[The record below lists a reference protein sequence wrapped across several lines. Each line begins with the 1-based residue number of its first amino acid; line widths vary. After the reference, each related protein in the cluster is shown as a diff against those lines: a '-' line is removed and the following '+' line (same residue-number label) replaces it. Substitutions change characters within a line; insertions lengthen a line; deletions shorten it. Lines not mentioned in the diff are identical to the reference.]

1 MSFCYVTYIVW
12 EIVFFLHLKVYF
24 WPVTDSICSPSL
36 FCVYSVVSMCLSWIL
51 APLNHCRF
59 FPSTLFI
66 FEFISPSE
74 LSRNEINDCIRCTC
88 AFHQHGQECLCLD
101 TVAGAA
107 CYSSLYFSWS
117 EAYGVTAYTLHF
129 RAWRHPVSRLWVQWQ
144 SEHDFRPFNLGSLTW
159 FSASRSLTLLPAW
172 PSCSLFVNSPSV
184 FCNLEPSH
192 CVSLPSL
199 WNTLPP
205 GFMHVTTFSLEEG
218 VVPESLPQW

>member
-1 MSFCYVTYIVW
+1 MIASDVRALSTSMDRSASVLTQW
-12 EIVFFLHLKVYF
+12 LVLHVIHLCTFPGLKHME
-24 WPVTDSICSPSL
+24 WLLT
-36 FCVYSVVSMCLSWIL
+36 
-51 APLNHCRF
+51 H
-59 FPSTLFI
+59 
-66 FEFISPSE
+66 FISGF
-74 LSRNEINDCIRCTC
+74 TC
-88 AFHQHGQECLCLD
+88 
-101 TVAGAA
+101 
-107 CYSSLYFSWS
+107 
-117 EAYGVTAYTLHF
+117 
-129 RAWRHPVSRLWVQWQ
+129 AWRHPVSRLWVQWQ